1 MSNSYNTRNKIIGMN
16 TNYSLDGPAP
26 VDYNMG
32 QGIVGS
38 YDSIILR
45 PKDWD
50 KPGGSTWK
58 AFPNNP
64 PLLKGPLFVPMGAGV
79 PLHSTAMS
87 PPENSMFIFSRNI
100 ASPACKSSF
109 STSTGNLCLN
119 KQQRDYIG
127 VYRGSNKTLTGDNE
141 Y

>member
-1 MSNSYNTRNKIIGMN
+1 MSNQSRTQISGFTQNFLT
-16 TNYSLDGPAP
+16 SPAP
-26 VDYNMG
+26 VSYNMG

-38 YDSIILR
+38 YAGLVLK

-58 AFPNNP
+58 KYPNNP

-87 PPENSMFIFSRNI
+87 PPDDSMFIFARNI
-100 ASPACKSSF
+100 ASPACSSSF

-127 VYRGSNKTLTGDNE
+127 VYRGSNRTMPGDNE